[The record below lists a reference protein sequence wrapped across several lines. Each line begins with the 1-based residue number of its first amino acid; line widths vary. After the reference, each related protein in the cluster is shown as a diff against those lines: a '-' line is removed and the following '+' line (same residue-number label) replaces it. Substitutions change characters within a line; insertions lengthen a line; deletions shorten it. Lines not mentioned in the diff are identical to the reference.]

1 MKHIFQNENE
11 VWYFC
16 HPNLCLPAL
25 FWLFSH
31 LFHPLVHLG
40 LSYWILRF
48 SNNNSYQCIDFN
60 LWQFVVSI
68 ASMCAQFQ
76 TSCVSFVLLALGL
89 CFFWTTWFKM
99 MLCKRYDLWAS
110 YSTYILQKWLFNH
123 VSHYWRCFEEKRRR
137 LLFNTRRLQTWR
149 KTGWRHCFAEKASYN
164 FFFSLRK
171 LPQSRKNGLE
181 AFLWRPSLQN
191 VLFKCTFG
199 REGAKVTDNHNVHRN
214 SSF

>member
-1 MKHIFQNENE
+1 MKFDIFATLTCVSRPCFDFSVIFFTPSSTLDSVIGSYVSVTIIVFNVLILICGSLLYLSPRCDFNFKPA
-11 VWYFC
+11 VWV
-16 HPNLCLPAL
+16 LS
-25 FWLFSH
+25 FWL
-31 LFHPLVHLG
+31 LG
-40 LSYWILRF
+40 F
-48 SNNNSYQCIDFN
+48 
-60 LWQFVVSI
+60 
-68 ASMCAQFQ
+68 AS
-76 TSCVSFVLLALGL
+76 SGPPG
-89 CFFWTTWFKM
+89 FKM
-99 MLCKRYDLWAS
+99 MLCKNYGLWSS
-110 YSTYILQKWLFNH
+110 YSTYISQRWLFNH
-123 VSHYWRCFEEKRRR
+123 ASHYWRCFEEKGRR
-137 LLFNTRRLQTWR
+137 LLFNTRRPQTWR

>member
-1 MKHIFQNENE
+1 MKFDIFATLTC
-11 VWYFC
+11 VSRPCFD
-16 HPNLCLPAL
+16 
-25 FWLFSH
+25 FSVIFFTPSST
-31 LFHPLVHLG
+31 LDSVIG
-40 LSYWILRF
+40 SYVSVTIIVF
-48 SNNNSYQCIDFN
+48 NVIDFN
-60 LWQFVVSI
+60 LWRFSVSI
-68 ASMCAQFQ
+68 ASMWVQFQ

-89 CFFWTTWFKM
+89 CFSWITWVQDDSVQKIWFM
-99 MLCKRYDLWAS
+99 I
-110 YSTYILQKWLFNH
+110 YIFYIYITKITFRH

-137 LLFNTRRLQTWR
+137 LLFNTRRPQTWR

-191 VLFKCTFG
+191 VLFKCIFG
-199 REGAKVTDNHNVHRN
+199 RDGAKVTDNHNVHRN